1 MKNHKRLKFHV
12 PIKVQLVSPV
22 MWNYS
27 CVKFF
32 EYKLMVPWY
41 IYNTGY
47 TAGPVTNDA
56 IKCCQ
61 NGGTPIDSNTCVCPG
76 GLVGKY
82 CESD

>member
-1 MKNHKRLKFHV
+1 
-12 PIKVQLVSPV
+12 
-22 MWNYS
+22 
-27 CVKFF
+27 
-32 EYKLMVPWY
+32 MVPRY

-76 GLVGKY
+76 GLVGNIV
-82 CESD
+82 SQIN